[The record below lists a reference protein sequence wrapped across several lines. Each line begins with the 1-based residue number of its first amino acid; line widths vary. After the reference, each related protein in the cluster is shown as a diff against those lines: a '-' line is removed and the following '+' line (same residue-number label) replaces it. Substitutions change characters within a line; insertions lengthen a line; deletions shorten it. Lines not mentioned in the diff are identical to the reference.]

1 MLFTIEA
8 RSLRGLGGFS
18 GLLVAAPCRDSGI
31 FGTYVH
37 TIQGLNCNNMIAQL
51 TTEACRKSE
60 AGTFATYIHSVQG
73 LDCNSMIEQ
82 LTTEACRKSEVAAL
96 GCSSSFTAGLWQ
108 HIKPER
114 RYSVHLPSHPF
125 CCPSLLIGSTAPVA
139 RPGSLLPGILS
150 TRELAAAA
158 TLYAKYYSE
167 LFLSGLQQALALRQL
182 QPRLSEPRKLI
193 SCYYSGGNLVR
204 KV

>member
-8 RSLRGLGGFS
+8 RSLKGLGGFS

-31 FGTYVH
+31 
-37 TIQGLNCNNMIAQL
+37 
-51 TTEACRKSE
+51 
-60 AGTFATYIHSVQG
+60 FATYIHSVQG

-114 RYSVHLPSHPF
+114 RYPVHLPSHPF

-139 RPGSLLPGILS
+139 RPGSLLPAILS
-150 TRELAAAA
+150 TR
-158 TLYAKYYSE
+158 S
-167 LFLSGLQQALALRQL
+167 LQRRQPCTQSTTPNSSCL
-182 QPRLSEPRKLI
+182 GCSKL
-193 SCYYSGGNLVR
+193 
-204 KV
+204 